1 MTASETTTAHRPF
14 VLEFH
19 EGDRTM
25 AELLGG
31 KGAGLAE
38 MTRLGLP
45 VPPGFIITTDACRA
59 FLAAGGDPE
68 GLWDQVDAALADLE
82 QRSGLTLGDPER
94 PLLVSVRS
102 GAKFSMPG
110 MMETVLNIGL
120 NDDVVAALAERGEA
134 HFAWDSYR
142 RLGQMYGRTVLG
154 VEGSRF
160 DDLLTRA
167 RADAGVATDAELDV
181 AHLQRLANDF
191 RAMIVEETG
200 QELPQDAR
208 VQLREAVRAVF
219 RSWNGERARLYRAH
233 EGIPDDLGTAVNV
246 VQMVFGNR
254 GERSGSGVC
263 FTRNPVTGEAGAF
276 GDYLPD
282 AQGEDVVSGV
292 RSPMDLSEL
301 HRRDP
306 EIHAELSRHL
316 EALERHYRDLC
327 DVEFTVERGRLWILQ
342 TRLGKRS
349 PAAAFR
355 IAAELTDEG
364 VIDLDEALTRVNGHQ
379 LTTLLHPS
387 FGVGEAAPL
396 ATGLA
401 ASPGAAVGQL
411 VFDAATA
418 MEWAALGRD
427 VVLARPETS
436 PDDFGGMLAAKAI
449 ITSRGGL
456 TSHAAVVARG
466 LGKTAVTGVESMAVD
481 PAARVATFN
490 GDHVLGEGAVV
501 SVDGGSG
508 ELFEGSREIQAS
520 VVATAI
526 EQASTPDSSDSSDM
540 LSRTNDATARAVL
553 RLLEHAD
560 KNRTMGVRANAET
573 PEEARAARRYGAD
586 GIGLCRTEHML
597 MGPRR
602 QLVERVVTDEDAAG
616 ALAEIEATALDEFTT
631 LLTVMEGLPVVVRLL
646 DPPLHEFLPNLVDL
660 SVEAAVAAAM
670 GEDADPVAEK
680 RLAAV
685 RRLHEANPMLG
696 LRGVRLLL
704 VHPEVAEVQVR
715 ALAEAV
721 ARLAEQGR
729 DVRPEVM
736 LPLVAEVAELTK
748 ARERLET
755 VIAGVAAKHGRDVEI
770 PVGVMIEL
778 PRAALTAGDL
788 AAHADFFSFG
798 TNDLTQ
804 TTWGI
809 SRDDAE
815 ASFLAL
821 YREQGIVASDP
832 FETLDEVGV
841 GALVREAVE
850 QGRRTRPDLEL
861 GVCGEHAGDPTSIGF
876 FARVGIDYLSCSP
889 PRVPVARLEAG
900 RQAVL
905 TAGSHATSDTR

>member
-1 MTASETTTAHRPF
+1 MTAIEINTTQRPL

-45 VPPGFIITTDACRA
+45 VPPGFIVTTEACRA
-59 FLAAGGDPE
+59 FLAAGGDPD
-68 GLWDQVDAALADLE
+68 GLWDQVDTALADLE
-82 QRSGLTLGDPER
+82 QRSGLVLGDPAR

-120 NDDVVAALAERGEA
+120 NDEVVAALAERDEA

-142 RLGQMYGRTVLG
+142 RLAQMYGRTVLG
-154 VEGSRF
+154 VDGSRF
-160 DDLLTRA
+160 DDLLTEA
-167 RADAGVATDAELDV
+167 RSAAGVATDAELDV
-181 AHLQRLANDF
+181 AQLQRLTADF
-191 RAMIVEETG
+191 RALIVEETG
-200 QELPQDAR
+200 RELPQDAR
-208 VQLREAVRAVF
+208 TQLREAVRAVF

-254 GERSGSGVC
+254 GDRSGSGVC
-263 FTRNPVTGEAGAF
+263 FTRDPVTGAPGAF

-306 EIHAELSRHL
+306 EVHDELSRHL
-316 EALERHYRDLC
+316 AALEHHYRDLC
-327 DVEFTVERGRLWILQ
+327 DVEFTVERGRLFILQ

-355 IAAELTDEG
+355 IAVELADEG

-387 FGVGEAAPL
+387 FRVGAASPL
-396 ATGLA
+396 AHGLA

-418 MEWAALGRD
+418 MEWAGLGRA

-436 PDDFGGMLAAKAI
+436 PDDFGGMLAAKAV

-466 LGKTAVTGVESMAVD
+466 LGKTCVTGIETMLVD

-490 GDHVLGEGAVV
+490 GDHELAEGTVV
-501 SVDGGSG
+501 SVDGTSG

-526 EQASTPDSSDSSDM
+526 QDASAGPAVAPPDDV
-540 LSRTNDATARAVL
+540 TARAVL
-553 RLLEHAD
+553 RLLEQAD
-560 KNRTMGVRANAET
+560 KRRVMGVRANAET
-573 PEEARAARRYGAD
+573 PEEARTARRYGAE

-602 QLVERVVTDEDAAG
+602 QLVERVVTDDDAPG
-616 ALAEIEATALDEFTT
+616 ALAEIAATALTEFTT
-631 LLTVMEGLPVVVRLL
+631 LLEVMEGLPVVVRLL
-646 DPPLHEFLPNLVDL
+646 DPPLHEFLPDLVDL
-660 SVEAAVAAAM
+660 SVAAAVAGGK
-670 GEDADPVAEK
+670 GETDPVAEK

-704 VHPEVAEVQVR
+704 VHPEVVEVQIR

-721 ARLAEQGR
+721 ARLQEQGR
-729 DVRPEVM
+729 NVRPEVM
-736 LPLVAEVAELTK
+736 LPLVAEVAELSA
-748 ARERLET
+748 ARQRIEG
-755 VIAGVAAKHGRDVEI
+755 VIAEVAERHGRAIDI
-770 PVGVMIEL
+770 PIGVMIEL
-778 PRAALTAGDL
+778 PRAAITAGEL

-821 YREQGIVASDP
+821 YREQGIIAIDP

-841 GALVREAVE
+841 GALVKEAVKK
-850 QGRRTRPDLEL
+850 GRATRPDLQL

-876 FARVGIDYLSCSP
+876 FAGAGVDYLSCSP

-900 RQAVL
+900 RQAL
-905 TAGSHATSDTR
+905 LRAEGGRATSDTR

>member
-1 MTASETTTAHRPF
+1 MTASEITTAPRPL

-45 VPPGFIITTDACRA
+45 VPPGFIVTTDACRA

-68 GLWDQVDAALADLE
+68 GLWDQVDAALAELE
-82 QRSGLTLGDPER
+82 QRSGLALGDPER

-120 NDDVVAALAERGEA
+120 NDEVVAALAERGED

-160 DDLLTRA
+160 DDLLTQA

-181 AHLQRLANDF
+181 AHLQRLAADF
-191 RAMIVEETG
+191 RALIVEETG
-200 QELPQDAR
+200 KELPQDAR

-263 FTRNPVTGEAGAF
+263 FTRNPVTGEAGPF

-306 EIHAELSRHL
+306 DIHAELSRHL

-342 TRLGKRS
+342 TRVGKRS

-364 VIDLDEALTRVNGHQ
+364 VIELDEALTRVNGHQ
-379 LTTLLHPS
+379 LTTLLHPT

-466 LGKTAVTGVESMAVD
+466 LGKTAVTGIEVMTAD

-490 GDHVLGEGAVV
+490 GDHVLREGTVV
-501 SVDGGSG
+501 SVDGSSG

-526 EQASTPDSSDSSDM
+526 QQASSDDP
-540 LSRTNDATARAVL
+540 TARAVL

-560 KNRTMGVRANAET
+560 KTRTMGVRANAET
-573 PEEARAARRYGAD
+573 PEEARAARRFGAE

-646 DPPLHEFLPNLVDL
+646 DPPLHEFLPDLVDL
-660 SVEAAVAAAM
+660 SVDAAVAAAK
-670 GEDADPVAEK
+670 GEAADPVAEK

-704 VHPEVAEVQVR
+704 VHPEVAEVQMR

-721 ARLAEQGR
+721 ARLVEQGR
-729 DVRPEVM
+729 NVRPEVM
-736 LPLVAEVAELTK
+736 LPLVADVAELTA
-748 ARERLET
+748 ARERLEA
-755 VIAGVAAKHGRDVEI
+755 VIAEVGAQHGRTLDI
-770 PVGVMIEL
+770 PFGVMIEL
-778 PRAALTAGDL
+778 PRAALTAGEL

-821 YREQGIVASDP
+821 YREQGLIASDP

-850 QGRRTRPDLEL
+850 KGRSIRPDLEL

-876 FARVGIDYLSCSP
+876 FAAAGIDYLSCSP

-905 TAGSHATSDTR
+905 TAGAHPTSDTR